1 MGLAMR
7 IVRCIAFL
15 AALLMALDA
24 SSQPDIFGEV
34 IAIADGDTMRLLTAE
49 KSQVKIRL
57 AEIDTPERGQP
68 YASRAREALAELV
81 FRKPVRVVYVD
92 TDRYG
97 RTVGRVYVGDLDVN
111 AELVRRGAAWVYRK
125 YARDESLYR
134 LEDEARSARRGI
146 WSLPEVQRMP
156 PWEWRR
162 GKRAA
167 AAPVGRSEPAA
178 AGFECGSKTYCR
190 EMRSCQEA
198 LFHLNECGL
207 ARIDS
212 DDDGMPCEKICR

>member
-1 MGLAMR
+1 MAMPGASARQSPSSSPLR
-7 IVRCIAFL
+7 ISSHRNGVCSLIRADRFL
-15 AALLMALDA
+15 AALAVA
-24 SSQPDIFGEV
+24 
-34 IAIADGDTMRLLTAE
+34 LLTLPVAVSHGDWINLTGAE
-49 KSQVKIRL
+49 TAPNI
-57 AEIDTPERGQP
+57 AEITVMDD
-68 YASRAREALAELV
+68 Y
-81 FRKPVRVVYVD
+81 VRVALE
-92 TDRYG
+92 
-97 RTVGRVYVGDLDVN
+97 VYVGDLDVN

-167 AAPVGRSEPAA
+167 AAPVARSEPAA

-207 ARIDS
+207 ARIDG

>member
-57 AEIDTPERGQP
+57 AE
-68 YASRAREALAELV
+68 LV

-125 YARDESLYR
+125 HARDESLFR

-167 AAPVGRSEPAA
+167 AEPVARSEPAA

-207 ARIDS
+207 ARIDG